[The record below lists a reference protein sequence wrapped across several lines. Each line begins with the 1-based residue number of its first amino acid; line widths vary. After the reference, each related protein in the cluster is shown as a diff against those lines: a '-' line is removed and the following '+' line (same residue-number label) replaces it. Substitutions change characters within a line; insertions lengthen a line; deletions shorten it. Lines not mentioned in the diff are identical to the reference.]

1 MRINGGGTGGLGLD
15 MTSSCQVVK
24 GVNCKVDALV
34 QVNLRETE
42 AMLHVQMSL
51 KLSEG

>member
-1 MRINGGGTGGLGLD
+1 MRINGGGTGGLGLE
-15 MTSSCQVVK
+15 MTSSCQVVE
-24 GVNCKVDALV
+24 GVNWNIYALV
-34 QVNLRETE
+34 QVNLRENE

>member
-1 MRINGGGTGGLGLD
+1 MRINGGGTGGLGLER
-15 MTSSCQVVK
+15 TSSCQVVK

-34 QVNLRETE
+34 QVNLREPG
-42 AMLHVQMSL
+42 AMLHVLMSL